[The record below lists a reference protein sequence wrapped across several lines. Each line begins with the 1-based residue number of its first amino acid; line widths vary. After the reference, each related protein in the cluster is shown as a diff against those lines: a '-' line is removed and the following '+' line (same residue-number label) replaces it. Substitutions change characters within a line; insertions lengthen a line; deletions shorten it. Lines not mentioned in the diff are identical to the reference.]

1 MSIVACQQCGEAF
14 DNDGLAWKRQCIS
27 CFKKSKAGE
36 PPRERSAG
44 APVQSGASDPKRN
57 RSILFQSTFR
67 SLATYWSGGSERGL
81 TAQELLKEAISITR
95 QAEGFIEAAGT
106 DDVSY

>member
-14 DNDGLAWKRQCIS
+14 ENDGQAWKRQCMP
-27 CFKKSKAGE
+27 CFKKSKAGD
-36 PPRERSAG
+36 PPRERSAS
-44 APVQSGASDPKRN
+44 APAQSVASDPKRN
-57 RSILFQSTFR
+57 RSILFQSTLR

-95 QAEGFIEAAGT
+95 QAEGFIESAGT
-106 DDVSY
+106 DDVPY